1 MLLDKTRHTG
11 TRVLRARLA
20 VVIAALAALV
30 WVAGRSP
37 SLLAFA
43 APPVQTAPQT
53 APSHILAP
61 MPARAAEIPQRP
73 ASDKPPA
80 ATAPPEIAATVALQ
94 TERAAEPIAAPPAFE
109 VASVKRVDGFSG
121 ALPQLS
127 LGRVSLPFTTL
138 NALLMTAYGVKHY
151 QIDGAAWLDSEHYE
165 VTAKIP
171 DGASREQVPAMLQ
184 RLLTE
189 RFGLKLHWEAK
200 VEPVYALVVG
210 PNGAKLKASDETPP
224 LTTGGANGRRP
235 GSVSMTSSGHVEFYG
250 VPIARFADN
259 LGRFVDRP
267 VVDMTGLEGDFD
279 IVLNI
284 EAGDRGLPKR
294 PSADGAA
301 PVPDESQ
308 PASVFGAVRSLGLR
322 LEARKAPIRHLV
334 VDQAEKVPTEN

>member
-1 MLLDKTRHTG
+1 MNPMKSSSIVI
-11 TRVLRARLA
+11 VLMSILTPHVGFAQEGAPL
-20 VVIAALAALV
+20 
-30 WVAGRSP
+30 P
-37 SLLAFA
+37 S
-43 APPVQTAPQT
+43 
-53 APSHILAP
+53 
-61 MPARAAEIPQRP
+61 
-73 ASDKPPA
+73 
-80 ATAPPEIAATVALQ
+80 
-94 TERAAEPIAAPPAFE
+94 FE

-121 ALPQLS
+121 ALPQVS
-127 LGRVSLPFTTL
+127 PGRISLPFTTL

-224 LTTGGANGRRP
+224 LTTSGANGRRP

-267 VVDMTGLEGDFD
+267 IVDMTGLEGNFD

-284 EAGDRGLPKR
+284 DAGDRGLPKR
-294 PSADGAA
+294 PSADGTA